1 MDTGSGKTHVYA
13 RKFLLSTSSF
23 VLLQLK
29 IGLTLFDRAVL
40 RIKKELEVAPT
51 GKVRS
56 CP

>member
-13 RKFLLSTSSF
+13 RRFPLRTSNF
-23 VLLQLK
+23 FIAAQF
-29 IGLTLFDRAVL
+29 GLTLFDRAVL